1 MPEGDW
7 TIIGKYT
14 ASSSVVNATLVYKP
28 FNLATPIAGLQSYDW
43 VKKRFS
49 GCLGAARLAFYRGV
63 RGLKFGTSIE
73 ERLLIPMSVGIKS

>member
-28 FNLATPIAGLQSYDW
+28 FTLATPIAVL
-43 VKKRFS
+43 
-49 GCLGAARLAFYRGV
+49 
-63 RGLKFGTSIE
+63 
-73 ERLLIPMSVGIKS
+73 

>member
-28 FNLATPIAGLQSYDW
+28 FNLATPIAVLYSYDW

-49 GCLGAARLAFYRGV
+49 GCL
-63 RGLKFGTSIE
+63 
-73 ERLLIPMSVGIKS
+73 

>member
-7 TIIGKYT
+7 TVIGNYN

-43 VKKRFS
+43 EKKNVLVVVFERHAWPF
-49 GCLGAARLAFYRGV
+49 
-63 RGLKFGTSIE
+63 TE
-73 ERLLIPMSVGIKS
+73 ELEG

>member
-7 TIIGKYT
+7 TVIGNYN

-43 VKKRFS
+43 EKKTF
-49 GCLGAARLAFYRGV
+49 
-63 RGLKFGTSIE
+63 
-73 ERLLIPMSVGIKS
+73 

>member
-7 TIIGKYT
+7 TVIGKYN

-49 GCLGAARLAFYRGV
+49 GCLRAACLAFYRGV
-63 RGLKFGTSIE
+63 RGLKFGTAIE
-73 ERLLIPMSVGIKS
+73 ERLLIPMPVGIKS